1 MTILINTLKSSQRIL
16 RAKHSGLRKEIDFK
30 TNCYQILNL
39 VTNQRLEIIT
49 TLLQNPVSRWGFP
62 LMSVMSIIVGHSQ
75 QRHFFFFSGNWTNAI
90 LWRKNVLILSWQSK
104 IYIRERPMP
113 LSISWDYSLQFI
125 INKTINAKIFLII
138 GNI

>member
-16 RAKHSGLRKEIDFK
+16 RAKHSGLRKEIDLK

-75 QRHFFFFSGNWTNAI
+75 QRHFFFFLEIEIMQIQKRISCKI
-90 LWRKNVLILSWQSK
+90 RDKDRKRFFFVTVK
-104 IYIRERPMP
+104 PH
-113 LSISWDYSLQFI
+113 
-125 INKTINAKIFLII
+125 I
-138 GNI
+138 GK